1 MLGLQHFDL
10 LFVQSHWAID
20 LLREAYLRGAFEPRF
35 SLALAGKDLGLAREL
50 AGVTDTPMP
59 LSNLREKEMI
69 GAIARGWANRDAS
82 IFLTLQEERP
92 DVQVRLPPA

>member
-1 MLGLQHFDL
+1 
-10 LFVQSHWAID
+10 LFAQSHSAKN
-20 LLREAYLRGAFEPRF
+20 YLRGGYLRDAFEPRF

-69 GAIARGWANRDAS
+69 GAIARSWANRDAS

-92 DVQVRLPPA
+92 DVQVRFPPA